1 MPPLAALLLLAFAR
15 GASAFAPYA
24 VMPLRNVRMRI
35 ADSPALVEWSSQ
47 PIALGYVAGYL
58 MLLLMRVFQH
68 VARRGK

>member
-15 GASAFAPYA
+15 GASAFAPYT
-24 VMPLRNVRMRI
+24 VMPLRNARMRI
-35 ADSPALVEWSSQ
+35 ADSSALVEWSSQ

-68 VARRGK
+68 VTRGGR

>member
-47 PIALGYVAGYL
+47 PIVVGYVSG
-58 MLLLMRVFQH
+58 
-68 VARRGK
+68 